1 MSFHTSTTG
10 RDTHASH
17 KKKELNRKTIQNR
30 AHFIKL
36 VIPLLLLECNS
47 FLMLVRKLGLLSP
60 HLLRTAFNYFA
71 YYCVL
76 LLDKNKAELITHPE
90 MRNLN
95 H

>member
-1 MSFHTSTTG
+1 MHHTRIKIKQKAT
-10 RDTHASH
+10 R
-17 KKKELNRKTIQNR
+17 NR

-47 FLMLVRKLGLLSP
+47 FLMLVGKPGLSP
-60 HLLRTAFNYFA
+60 PPPHLPLTAFNYFA
-71 YYCVL
+71 YYCML

-95 H
+95 R

>member
-1 MSFHTSTTG
+1 MSAGARET
-10 RDTHASH
+10 
-17 KKKELNRKTIQNR
+17 KKRITQEKKINRKITQNR
-30 AHFIKL
+30 AHFIKP
-36 VIPLLLLECNS
+36 VIPLLLLKCNS
-47 FLMLVRKLGLLSP
+47 LLMLVGKLDLPLTP
-60 HLLRTAFNYFA
+60 HLPRTAFNYFA